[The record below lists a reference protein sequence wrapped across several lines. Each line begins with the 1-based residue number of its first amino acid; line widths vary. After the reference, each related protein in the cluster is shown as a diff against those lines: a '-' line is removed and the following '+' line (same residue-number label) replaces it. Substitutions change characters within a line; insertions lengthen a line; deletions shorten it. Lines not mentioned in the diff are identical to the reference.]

1 MITAPSRFHTGV
13 TPDELSDSVDVD
25 TFKAAFRMHPSGVA
39 VLTADSGERP
49 AAMTV
54 SSLASISTDPPMV
67 TFSLSAMSGPTA
79 TFLKSDT
86 VVIHL
91 LQADQLWLAQLG
103 AAPGVDRFADT
114 EKWERLPSG
123 EPVFPDTYAWLR
135 GRIVHRLEA
144 GNSIVCVAHIVEAS
158 VPDGGAP
165 DAAAS
170 GPLVYHARTWHQ
182 LSPVSSL

>member
-1 MITAPSRFHTGV
+1 MTAPSRYEAGIAT
-13 TPDELSDSVDVD
+13 EQLSDSVDVD
-25 TFKAAFRMHPSGVA
+25 TFKSAFRMHPAGVA

-54 SSLASISTDPPMV
+54 SSLASVSTEPPMV
-67 TFSLSAMSGPTA
+67 TFSLSALSGPTA
-79 TFLKSDT
+79 TFLQSDT

-91 LQADQLWLAQLG
+91 LRAEQLWLAQLG

-114 EKWERLPSG
+114 TRWRRLPSG
-123 EPVFPDTYAWLR
+123 EPVFPDTYSWLR

-158 VPDGGAP
+158 VPELEAPESATSGA
-165 DAAAS
+165 
-170 GPLVYHARTWHQ
+170 LVYHARTWHQ
-182 LSPVSSL
+182 LSAVSSL